1 MAFQRLDALLERI
14 DNIPQSDFGTQ
25 DYLNLVDEPQ
35 SNAEDERIP
44 SDLGDLGDLSDVDD
58 ATQAENTQQNEPSTE
73 QQDTLAHLFS
83 DNESIDAQKDD
94 GQDYPAPESPKPSP
108 SPSLDGVKNH
118 QEVPSHPV
126 RTRNS
131 KTRASELMNQSED
144 QRLRRQV
151 GDVGSHT
158 VKSATIKSFLEDF
171 SNSSESEPEL
181 ETQSSEA
188 PANDAHV
195 NILSSPPRMQ
205 GLKSFMNTSIPG
217 DSDSDLEII
226 PETRKNRMNKPVK
239 EMLRLQGTTKTSA
252 DRQLA
257 QMRQRLA
264 KLEAAQINARRNQRR
279 EELQQSGVDLEFLEQ
294 QMKDSRAKMG
304 GAEAWIEQERANA
317 AKFAEEEADDEGEE
331 GNAHN
336 DAVENDAAEADLDD
350 IARWKLMRRKML
362 SDSEDEDEDEDEDD
376 VKEVGNKNQ
385 KESRSD
391 TPAEAQS
398 SFGENQTVRTAAD
411 SAQVAPELAGRTG
424 TQYVEPVSQSMMA
437 QILGDTGTQYAP
449 PVSQSKMADILGISE
464 DEETPEDSREP
475 TPTGEDLDENL
486 EETPE
491 DGSVG
496 EETPQD
502 TVANEED
509 DTAFDVPDVS
519 DIQGT
524 LSQRLVEVR
533 KRYLANKSKQ
543 RQNTEMQKR
552 AQQLLEV
559 EADESDEEGGIL
571 ANNNDEEGEEGVDN
585 DADLEEILDR
595 GKVKQNEAEIKRRFA
610 EQEKLK
616 DDKLLH
622 KLVQGVNGQ
631 GFHRNVIQGVQ
642 NGNMAFLDSET
653 MNDNGEDT
661 VSIALREAAQRRR
674 QHMLQ
679 TNSKAAKLAGNNK
692 ATAFF
697 SSISEDLVARPGAR
711 PVCSLEESLQFLRNV
726 DCNPQEPVD
735 PLHDLRQ
742 ESRQNAAAAGPMSTV
757 NDRVRVTVRKTSSN
771 HLTRQK
777 QNSDN
782 KTYAAKIASADFG
795 NKNAEI
801 LQSLGAPKMTKKPKN
816 KFVAPLQQQSHSK
829 KRRIN
834 NTTPARAVF
843 GNRNWE

>member
-25 DYLNLVDEPQ
+25 DYLNFEEQ
-35 SNAEDERIP
+35 SQPNAADDRIP
-44 SDLGDLGDLSDVDD
+44 SDLGDLGDLSDLDD
-58 ATQAENTQQNEPSTE
+58 ATQAENTQPNEHSTQQTSTE
-73 QQDTLAHLFS
+73 PGQFAND
-83 DNESIDAQKDD
+83 EPIDAHKDD
-94 GQDYPAPESPKPSP
+94 EQDNTAPESPKSSP
-108 SPSLDGVKNH
+108 SSLDGVKNH
-118 QEVPSHPV
+118 QDVISRPA

-131 KTRASELMNQSED
+131 KSRASELMNQSED

-158 VKSATIKSFLEDF
+158 VKSATIKSFLEEL
-171 SNSSESEPEL
+171 SNSSDSEPEL
-181 ETQSSEA
+181 ETQSSEP
-188 PANDAHV
+188 PANDAHI

-217 DSDSDLEII
+217 DSDSELEII

-239 EMLRLQGTTKTSA
+239 EMLRLQGATKTPA

-257 QMRQRLA
+257 QMRQKLA
-264 KLEAAQINARRNQRR
+264 KLEAAQINDRRNQRR
-279 EELQQSGVDLEFLEQ
+279 EELQQSGVDLAFLER
-294 QMKDSRAKMG
+294 QMQDSRAKMG

-331 GNAHN
+331 GNAEY
-336 DAVENDAAEADLDD
+336 DAVEHDAAEAEMDD
-350 IARWKLMRRKML
+350 VAKWKLMRRKML
-362 SDSEDEDEDEDEDD
+362 SDSEDEDEDEYENNDKDKD
-376 VKEVGNKNQ
+376 SSA
-385 KESRSD
+385 SRLNVFAD
-391 TPAEAQS
+391 AEAQS
-398 SFGENQTVRTAAD
+398 SFGDNQTMRTAAD
-411 SAQVAPELAGRTG
+411 SAQAPAVPAGRTG

-464 DEETPEDSREP
+464 DDETPEDSREQ
-475 TPTGEDLDENL
+475 TPIENDL
-486 EETPE
+486 EETPADRE
-491 DGSVG
+491 DDEG

-502 TVANEED
+502 ASLNQEADITFEP
-509 DTAFDVPDVS
+509 PDVS

-543 RQNTEMQKR
+543 RQNMEMQKR
-552 AQQLLEV
+552 AQQLFEV

-571 ANNNDEEGEEGVDN
+571 TNNNNDEEGEEDVDN
-585 DADLEEILDR
+585 DAELEELLDR
-595 GKVKQNEAEIKRRFA
+595 GNVKQNEAEIKRRFA
-610 EQEKLK
+610 EQEKQK
-616 DDKLLH
+616 DEKLLH

-631 GFHRNVIQGVQ
+631 GFHRSAIQGVQ
-642 NGNMAFLDSET
+642 NGRMAFLDSET
-653 MNDNGEDT
+653 MNDNGEDA
-661 VSIALREAAQRRR
+661 VSIALREAALRRR

-679 TNSKAAKLAGNNK
+679 TNSKAAKLAGNTK
-692 ATAFF
+692 ANAFF
-697 SSISEDLVARPGAR
+697 SSISEDLVTRPGAR

-735 PLHDLRQ
+735 PLRDLRQ
-742 ESRQNAAAAGPMSTV
+742 ESRQDAVAAAPAGTIS
-757 NDRVRVTVRKTSSN
+757 DRVRVTVRKTSSN
-771 HLTRQK
+771 HLARKRQ
-777 QNSDN
+777 NTDN

-795 NKNAEI
+795 NKTSEI
-801 LQSLGAPKMTKKPKN
+801 LQSLGAPKMSKKPKN
-816 KFVAPLQQQSHSK
+816 SKFVAPIQQQSHSK